1 MRARLT
7 GLDGMGLDPRAP
19 RRSRARRVAEVVVAA
34 LFVFV
39 LVRTFWIQAFRIS
52 SPSMETTLLVGD
64 HLFVSKLDY
73 GPAVPLSHLR
83 LPGLRGVRP
92 GDVVV
97 FQPPPAAGAGLT
109 EDEFVKRCVAVAGQR
124 VEMRNRRL
132 FVDDAPRLEPYVLHR
147 DAGTDPQRDNFE
159 PLTVPPGHIFVLGD
173 NRDYS
178 HDSRFWGPLPMNL
191 VHGRAFIR
199 YFSWDPQGKRIR
211 FDRLLTRVR

>member
-1 MRARLT
+1 MRARLS

-19 RRSRARRVAEVVVAA
+19 RRSRTRRVAEIVITA
-34 LFVFV
+34 LAIFV
-39 LVRTFWIQAFRIS
+39 LLRTFWIQAFRIS
-52 SPSMETTLLVGD
+52 SPSMEATLLVGD

-73 GPAVPLSHLR
+73 GAVLPVCHVR

-97 FQPPPAAGAGLT
+97 FQPPPAAEVGPAEG
-109 EDEFVKRCVAVAGQR
+109 EYVKRCVAVAGER

-132 FVDDAPRLEPYVLHR
+132 FVNGEPRVEPYVLHG
-147 DAGTDPQRDNFE
+147 DAGTDPRRDNFDA
-159 PLTVPPGHIFVLGD
+159 LTVPPGHIFVLGD

-178 HDSRFWGPLPMNL
+178 HDSRFWGPLPLNL
-191 VHGRAFIR
+191 VHGRALIR